1 MANRSAGR
9 WLRGLA
15 VVAAAVPITV
25 AALPARLV
33 GEEPG
38 PATAVARPLQTA
50 AVSASPAANLA
61 IGPRL
66 RPTAPPAVREF
77 DVVATGDLLIHSPIY
92 RRALL
97 HGGGD
102 GYDFRPLFANIRP
115 IVRRAALAI
124 CHVETPLGPGPPAT
138 YPIFNTPPEL
148 ADAIAWTGW
157 DACSTA
163 SNHSV
168 DGGQAGIDSTVAAL
182 EAAGIAHTGSFRTQ
196 REARR
201 IPIVEVRGVRI
212 AFLAYATWT
221 NGIPLPNA
229 WSVNLISVPKIERD
243 ARRARRLGADIVIV
257 NLHWGTEY
265 VHEPDAHQEAMAED
279 LLGRGIVD
287 AIIGQ
292 HAHVVQPI
300 GRIAGRYVVFGEG
313 NLISSQ
319 TGDRQDG
326 LIAVLHVR
334 AEGKEARI
342 TGVDYVPTWV
352 RHPDHIVE
360 PVGRALRRLI
370 AAGEGN
376 GWLAAALRASYLR
389 TVAAVGSGRRIKPLP
404 ASLP

>member
-1 MANRSAGR
+1 M
-9 WLRGLA
+9 
-15 VVAAAVPITV
+15 VAAAVPIMV

-38 PATAVARPLQTA
+38 PAAAGARPGLQTA
-50 AVSASPAANLA
+50 AVSASHAGNLA

-66 RPTAPPAVREF
+66 LPAVPPAVREF

-97 HGGGD
+97 YGNGER
-102 GYDFRPLFANIRP
+102 YDFRPFLASIRP

-138 YPIFNTPPEL
+138 YPMFNTPPEM

-157 DACSTA
+157 DLCSTA
-163 SNHSV
+163 SNHSL
-168 DGGQAGIDSTVAAL
+168 DRGQAGIDSTVAAL

-196 REARR
+196 REARH

-221 NGIPLPNA
+221 NGIPLPNP

-243 ARRARRLGADIVIV
+243 ARRARRRGADIVIV
-257 NLHWGTEY
+257 NFHWGTEY
-265 VHEPDAHQEAMAED
+265 VHVPDAHQEAIAED

-300 GRIAGRYVVFGEG
+300 RRIAGRYVVFGEG

-334 AEGKEARI
+334 AEGREARV

-352 RHPDHIVE
+352 RHPDHVVE
-360 PVGRALRRLI
+360 PVGRALRHLI

-376 GWLAAALRASYLR
+376 GWLATALRASYLR
-389 TVAAVGSGRRIKPLP
+389 TVAVVGAGRRIRPLP